1 VLGPSTIEDFHFLS
15 SRSYILAHEGDGEHR
30 AGRIDIFTFKG
41 DCVNSPIHVAT
52 LELPGLLPDAFIS
65 SMILQAGP
73 FCANPLAGT
82 PFSKS
87 NDSRIYMFLV
97 LYSDTVWCRLF
108 VHHRWLYK
116 YVLEHAR
123 ERTTEVTV
131 VPWDKWGPQNT
142 RMLPGADHRWIR
154 SVEPDP
160 LNPPSHKH
168 RRQTCPRRTRGTTL

>member
-1 VLGPSTIEDFHFLS
+1 
-15 SRSYILAHEGDGEHR
+15 
-30 AGRIDIFTFKG
+30 
-41 DCVNSPIHVAT
+41 
-52 LELPGLLPDAFIS
+52 
-65 SMILQAGP
+65 
-73 FCANPLAGT
+73 

-154 SVEPDP
+154 HVHGERVVLPCRDPTSVEVLDFGII
-160 LNPPSHKH
+160 
-168 RRQTCPRRTRGTTL
+168 PRRAGATTDITPSARFSTVLRLEPSTLEVDGVFRDAVTTSLPYRSALRSLDKEYDLFLIDQDRIIGM